1 MESKEQR
8 VSLQENA
15 HVIVPKRRASRT
27 STKSKNSKN
36 SQDFHNTTPKQSS
49 YNHETEYMKTVRQT
63 DIKLIKKP
71 ETHKRCPRRYRKH
84 HTNKLYYFRER
95 NKKHRTIKNSR
106 HGTMTLK
113 QKAIYILRTGQRRCP
128 KGYRRNPHNKSEC
141 RWYVDWNK
149 KSSDNNINVVDF

>member
-8 VSLQENA
+8 VSLQENV
-15 HVIVPKRRASRT
+15 HVIVPKRRTSST
-27 STKSKNSKN
+27 STKSKSKNSKN

-71 ETHKRCPRRYRKH
+71 ETHKRCPHRYCKH
-84 HTNKLYYFRER
+84 PTNKLYYFRER
-95 NKKHRTIKNSR
+95 NKKHRTIKKSR

-113 QKAIYILRTGQRRCP
+113 QKAIYIYIYGWATQMS
-128 KGYRRNPHNKSEC
+128 KG
-141 RWYVDWNK
+141 
-149 KSSDNNINVVDF
+149 I